1 MPEAVFRFA
10 EVLRILLD
18 SGSSASLESCWD
30 ELRVETVGWDAV
42 SRARKRDLP
51 RWEKVLG
58 EVDGL
63 LLRLL
68 DRMSGLA
75 RGSKPAAVHVRTFRL
90 PVLERLQHATAAAL
104 VAQRFGSAGLHTVV
118 ADAGAPVARRYF
130 AFLTLAERH
139 PENSWPLFSRYLRR
153 GAHHAFVGTAAEAA
167 RFYPDLGAARRLVE
181 LFGEI
186 RKDLHLRTF
195 LSPRILGSLHF
206 LAGETT
212 LPFFRDLLVAGHT
225 SRNPEHCE
233 VTRSLV
239 LVRKFTGQLEPNAKF
254 PDLGDPRIGA
264 ALDYAESLFDAQRE
278 VFVPVVVI

>member
-10 EVLRILLD
+10 EVLRVLLD
-18 SGSSASLESCWD
+18 SGSSARLESYWD
-30 ELRVETVGWDAV
+30 ELGVETVGWDAV
-42 SRARKRDLP
+42 GRARKLDLP
-51 RWEKVLG
+51 SWERVLG
-58 EVDGL
+58 EIDGL

-68 DRMSGLA
+68 DRMPGLA
-75 RGSKPAAVHVRTFRL
+75 RGSRPHEVHLRTFRL
-90 PVLERLQHATAAAL
+90 PMLERLQHATAAAL
-104 VAQRFGSAGLHTVV
+104 VAQRYGSAGLHTVV
-118 ADAGAPVARRYF
+118 ADGGAPLARRYF

-139 PENSWPLFSRYLRR
+139 PQNSWPLFARYLRW

-167 RFYPDLGAARRLVE
+167 RFYPHWGTAERLIE
-181 LFGEI
+181 LFDKI

-206 LAGETT
+206 LASETT

-225 SRNPEHCE
+225 SGDPEHCE

-254 PDLGDPRIGA
+254 ADLHDPRVGA
-264 ALDYAESLFDAQRE
+264 ALDYAESVFDSQRE
-278 VFVPVVVI
+278 AFIPVVVI